1 MKDEIANSLILI
13 SVDTAFFISSTTII
27 AEIVSFDL
35 YYMFAF
41 LAVFFRS
48 SKALSKLPFCKA
60 KHLERERILIIF
72 YKAKQTSKY
81 VRGFHE

>member
-1 MKDEIANSLILI
+1 MQYLRLLRSNDEITNSLILI
-13 SVDTAFFISSTTII
+13 SIDTAFFISSATII

-48 SKALSKLPFCKA
+48 SKAPSKLPFCKV
-60 KHLERERILIIF
+60 KHLEREDSDHLL
-72 YKAKQTSKY
+72 
-81 VRGFHE
+81 